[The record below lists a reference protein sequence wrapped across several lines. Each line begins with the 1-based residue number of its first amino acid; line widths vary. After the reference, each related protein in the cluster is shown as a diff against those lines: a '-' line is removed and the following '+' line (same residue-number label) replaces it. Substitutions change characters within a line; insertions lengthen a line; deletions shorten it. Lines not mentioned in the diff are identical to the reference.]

1 MCKKSILCIICLI
14 FAVIGFNGCDS
25 SVSMESSV
33 QESLEEQ
40 AYDYSKTLDN
50 GLKVNLTKKL
60 LDNDLMGIEF
70 FFDCDDA
77 NVIVDEESM
86 QTDEFNCYLISKTD
100 DKKIENSGDLP
111 LSENILYFDNV
122 ELTDYNLH
130 LECPVAIELNS
141 AYSVDINMNNSSTSS
156 TSRTEEILLQLNNYI
171 KINDISVR
179 TGYDKFSDK
188 CVEISFL
195 TSENVMFDMQVDK
208 SEISTGALVGDLTE
222 VSESDY
228 VYTHS
233 ITDTEKS
240 ITISFSSIKINE
252 NISCDI
258 DF

>member
-1 MCKKSILCIICLI
+1 MCKKSILCVICLL
-14 FAVIGFNGCDS
+14 FAVICFSGCTS
-25 SVSMESSV
+25 NVSTESSV
-33 QESLEEQ
+33 QESSEEQ

-70 FFDCDDA
+70 SFDCDDA

-100 DKKIENSGDLP
+100 DKKILNSGDVP

-130 LECPVAIELNS
+130 LECPVSIELS
-141 AYSVDINMNNSSTSS
+141 SSYSVNININNSKP
-156 TSRTEEILLQLNNYI
+156 EEISLPLNNYI
-171 KINDISVR
+171 KINDVSVR

-188 CVEISFL
+188 CVEISFSA
-195 TSENVMFDMQVDK
+195 SENVMFDIQVDK
-208 SEISTGALVGDLTE
+208 SEISTGAPVGDLTE
-222 VSESDY
+222 VSESNY
-228 VYTHS
+228 VYTHP

-240 ITISFSSIKINE
+240 ITIFFTSIKIND
-252 NISCDI
+252 NINCDI
-258 DF
+258 EF